1 MILKNK
7 KGTSEMNI
15 VFMGTP
21 DFAVPC
27 LKALIEN
34 GEKVQAVFTQ
44 PDKPKGRGYKLTP
57 PPVKELA
64 LTYNIPVY
72 QPASLKN
79 GADADVTMQVLREL
93 SPDLIIV
100 VAYGKILPKTIL
112 DLPKYCINVHASLLP
127 KYRGAGPIQ
136 WSVLNG
142 EKTTGVTTMLMAEGL
157 DTGDMLISK
166 STEIGENETA
176 SELHD
181 RLSILGAEVLL
192 ETIQSVKD
200 NTLTPVKQD
209 DSLSNYA
216 PMLTKDM
223 CAIDFSKSALEV
235 HNHIRG
241 LSSFPGAMTML
252 NEKRLKVYKSLC
264 LSDASTIA
272 EPGTIV
278 NTNDFTV
285 ACGDGKCVQF
295 IEVQIEGSKRMNTT
309 DFLRGKSIEPGTILK

>member
-1 MILKNK
+1 
-7 KGTSEMNI
+7 MNI

-27 LKALIEN
+27 LRALIET
-34 GEKVQAVFTQ
+34 GENVQAVFTQ

-64 LTYNIPVY
+64 LQYNIPVY
-72 QPASLKN
+72 QPVSLKS
-79 GADADVTMQVLREL
+79 GDDAETTINVLNEL

-142 EKTTGVTTMLMAEGL
+142 EKNTGVTTMLMAEGL
-157 DTGDMLISK
+157 DTGDMLLSSSI
-166 STEIGENETA
+166 EIGENETA

-181 RLSILGAEVLL
+181 RLSILGSEVLL
-192 ETIQSVKD
+192 ETIKAVKE
-200 NTLTPVKQD
+200 NSLTPKQQD
-209 DSLSNYA
+209 DSLSCYA
-216 PMLTKDM
+216 PMITKDM
-223 CAIDFSKSALEV
+223 CVIDFNKSALEI

-241 LSSFPGAMTML
+241 LSTFPGAVTML
-252 NEKRLKVYKSLC
+252 NGKRLKVYKSIC
-264 LSDASTIA
+264 TDYIVSAA
-272 EPGTIV
+272 PGTVV
-278 NTNDFTV
+278 NTEDFTV
-285 ACGDGKCVQF
+285 VCGDGKCIKF
-295 IEVQIEGSKRMNTT
+295 IEVQAEGSKRMSTA
-309 DFLRGKSIEPGTILK
+309 DYLRGKSIESGTILK

>member
-1 MILKNK
+1 
-7 KGTSEMNI
+7 MNI

-27 LKALIEN
+27 LKALIDSNEN
-34 GEKVQAVFTQ
+34 VQAVFTQ

-72 QPASLKN
+72 QPVSLKN
-79 GADADVTMQVLREL
+79 GEDAEMTMKVLNEL

-100 VAYGKILPKTIL
+100 VAYGKILPKAIL

-142 EKTTGVTTMLMAEGL
+142 EKITGVTTMLMAEGL
-157 DTGDMLISK
+157 DTGDMLIS
-166 STEIGENETA
+166 SSVEIGENETA

-181 RLSILGAEVLL
+181 RLSELGAKVLL
-192 ETIQSVKD
+192 DTINAVKD
-200 NTLTPVKQD
+200 NTLTPIKQD

-223 CAIDFSKSALEV
+223 CAIDFSKPAQEV

-252 NEKRLKVYKSLC
+252 NGKRLKVYKSVCLHDLC
-264 LSDASTIA
+264 VNSIA
-272 EPGTIV
+272 GTVV
-278 NTNDFTV
+278 NADDFTV
-285 ACGDGKCVQF
+285 VCGDGKCVRFVEIQA
-295 IEVQIEGSKRMNTT
+295 EGSKRMSTA
-309 DFLRGKSIEPGTILK
+309 DYLRGKAIEKGIILK

>member
-1 MILKNK
+1 
-7 KGTSEMNI
+7 MNI

-27 LKALIEN
+27 LKALIDSGEN
-34 GEKVQAVFTQ
+34 VQAVFTQ

-64 LTYNIPVY
+64 LTHGIPVY
-72 QPASLKN
+72 QPVSLKK
-79 GADADVTMQVLREL
+79 GDDAENSINVLKEL

-100 VAYGKILPKTIL
+100 VAYGKILPKSIL
-112 DLPKYCINVHASLLP
+112 DLPEYCINVHASLLP

-142 EKTTGVTTMLMAEGL
+142 EKVTGVTTMLMAEGL

-166 STEIGENETA
+166 SVDIGENETA

-181 RLSILGAEVLL
+181 RLSVIGADVLL
-192 ETIQSVKD
+192 ETIEAVKS
-200 NTLTPVKQD
+200 NALTPVKQD
-209 DSLSNYA
+209 DSRSCYA

-223 CAIDFSKSALEV
+223 CPIDFLKPASDV

-241 LSSFPGAMTML
+241 LSSFPGAVTML
-252 NEKRLKVYKSLC
+252 NGKRLKVYKSL
-264 LSDASTIA
+264 LIDKNFENVEA
-272 EPGTIV
+272 GTIV
-278 NTNDFTV
+278 NTDDFTV
-285 ACGDGKCVQF
+285 VCGDGKCVKFVEIQA
-295 IEVQIEGSKRMNTT
+295 EGGKRMNTS
-309 DFLRGKSIEPGTILK
+309 DFLRGKSIEKNTVLK